1 MLVMKRSLLR
11 ASPSRARDPLPKG
24 GGFFVSSARD
34 VSQTALCLLSER
46 EILRDMQPPH
56 FPQRKLTPHL
66 RPGFLIEWTE
76 DETGVRYI
84 GIILTVNYHGIA
96 DPLRHHVTVLSPW
109 GDTVFV
115 RQITDVLAVVH
126 HSMFFLRR
134 QR

>member
-1 MLVMKRSLLR
+1 MPLMKRSPLR
-11 ASPSRARDPLPKG
+11 AKRLRQETLPKG
-24 GGFFVSSARD
+24 GVF
-34 VSQTALCLLSER
+34 LCPVSER

-56 FPQRKLTPHL
+56 FPQRRLTPHL
-66 RPGFLIEWTE
+66 RPGFLIEWSE

-84 GIILTVNYHGIA
+84 GIILSVNYHGIA

-126 HSMFFLRR
+126 HSLFLLRR
-134 QR
+134 QP

>member
-1 MLVMKRSLLR
+1 M
-11 ASPSRARDPLPKG
+11 P
-24 GGFFVSSARD
+24 SARD

-115 RQITDVLAVVH
+115 RQITEVLAVVH
-126 HSMFFLRR
+126 HSLFLLRR